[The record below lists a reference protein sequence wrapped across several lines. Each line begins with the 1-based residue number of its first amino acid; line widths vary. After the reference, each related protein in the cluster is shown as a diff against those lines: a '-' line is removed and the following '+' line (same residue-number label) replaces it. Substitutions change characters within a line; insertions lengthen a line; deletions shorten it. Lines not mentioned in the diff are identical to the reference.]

1 MLSTSATSLRVRN
14 LASVI
19 VDSSPSCGLRPD
31 DIEGKL
37 DWARARQSD
46 TAERQLSRLST
57 GLVDRPGSAG
67 VATARCSAMTDTSLL
82 TSTPAASPVPRR
94 LNRPSWLDGRLLGGV
109 ALVLVAVLLGSM
121 VVSSAD
127 HRQPV
132 WSVSHDL
139 AAGTVLTAADLR
151 PVRVQLGSAESRYV
165 ASKVAV
171 AGRTVRRSLQAGE
184 LLATSELTDPEPG
197 VTVTIPIPFEN
208 APGISRGERIT
219 LWLSTKTCRGVV
231 LLSGVPVQSADK
243 VSGSAFGS
251 ATGSL
256 LVVRVSA
263 ADAKR
268 VVSSLDLDGAV
279 LRAGVLSPAEQPEP
293 QTVELGSCAGT
304 AR

>member
-1 MLSTSATSLRVRN
+1 
-14 LASVI
+14 
-19 VDSSPSCGLRPD
+19 
-31 DIEGKL
+31 
-37 DWARARQSD
+37 
-46 TAERQLSRLST
+46 
-57 GLVDRPGSAG
+57 
-67 VATARCSAMTDTSLL
+67 MTDTSLL